1 MGPRIREELGRLRL
15 DDLLREADERSKH
28 DVRRRSTRRP
38 SPRTGGEADEMDLTP
53 YLDAVR
59 ADLEAV
65 SGSDEATSAVAERLA
80 RALEPS
86 LQLRLLDALGQAAQE
101 LSEQLPNGRVDV
113 RLSGRDVDLVAVFDE
128 APAEPIAAE
137 DDGGTARITLRLP
150 ESTKTRVERAASGEG
165 ISTNSWLVRAVARG
179 LEQEQQQQRR
189 RRVGNRITGLAQ
201 S

>member
-1 MGPRIREELGRLRL
+1 MTP
-15 DDLLREADERSKH
+15 
-28 DVRRRSTRRP
+28 
-38 SPRTGGEADEMDLTP
+38 MDLTP
-53 YLDAVR
+53 YLDTVR
-59 ADLEAV
+59 ADLEVV

-113 RLSGRDVDLVAVFDE
+113 RLSGRDVDLVVAFDE
-128 APAEPIAAE
+128 APAEPIAP
-137 DDGGTARITLRLP
+137 DDEGGTARITLRLP
-150 ESTKTRVERAASGEG
+150 ENAKTRVERAASGEG
-165 ISTNSWLVRAVARG
+165 ISTNSWLVRAVVRG
-179 LEQEQQQQRR
+179 LEQEQQHRR

>member
-1 MGPRIREELGRLRL
+1 
-15 DDLLREADERSKH
+15 
-28 DVRRRSTRRP
+28 
-38 SPRTGGEADEMDLTP
+38 MDLTP

-128 APAEPIAAE
+128 APAEPIAPE
-137 DDGGTARITLRLP
+137 DEGGTARITLRLP

-165 ISTNSWLVRAVARG
+165 ISTNSWLVRAVVRG

>member
-1 MGPRIREELGRLRL
+1 
-15 DDLLREADERSKH
+15 
-28 DVRRRSTRRP
+28 
-38 SPRTGGEADEMDLTP
+38 MDLTP

-65 SGSDEATSAVAERLA
+65 SGPDEPTAAVAERLA
-80 RALEPS
+80 RALQPS
-86 LQLRLLDALGQAAQE
+86 LQLRLLDALGQATQE

-113 RLSGRDVDLVAVFDE
+113 RLSGRDVDLVVVFDE
-128 APAEPIAAE
+128 APAEPVAPD

-165 ISTNSWLVRAVARG
+165 ISTNSWLVRAVVRG
-179 LEQEQQQQRR
+179 LEQAQQQR

>member
-1 MGPRIREELGRLRL
+1 
-15 DDLLREADERSKH
+15 
-28 DVRRRSTRRP
+28 
-38 SPRTGGEADEMDLTP
+38 MDLTP
-53 YLDAVR
+53 YLEAVR

-86 LQLRLLDALGQAAQE
+86 LQLRLLDAMGQAAQE
-101 LSEQLPNGRVDV
+101 LGEQLPNGRVDV

-128 APAEPIAAE
+128 APAESIAPE
-137 DDGGTARITLRLP
+137 DGGTARITLRLP

-165 ISTNSWLVRAVARG
+165 ISTNLWLVRAVVRG